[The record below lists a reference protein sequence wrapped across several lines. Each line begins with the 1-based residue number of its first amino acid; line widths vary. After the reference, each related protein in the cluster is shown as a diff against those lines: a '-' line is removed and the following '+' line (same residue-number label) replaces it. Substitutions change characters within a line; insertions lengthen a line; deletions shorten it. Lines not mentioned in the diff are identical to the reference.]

1 MTDTD
6 RAGDA
11 PVAIAVF
18 AVAVAARAVPLYWS
32 PLPATLD
39 GFNYAGLARATLATG
54 SFPWDAGVLAADE
67 IGFTT
72 VLSTA
77 SAVTGVEPLYLA
89 QPLVAFVGAAA
100 PLAGIALARD
110 LAPASWPARRVR
122 TAAALAGFGLALEG
136 LFLRRT
142 GVPDEEAVG
151 LVLVPLLALA
161 AYRWLDGG
169 RRAWGGLTLLLLA
182 FLPPLHNLSSLLGLL
197 TVSGIVAL
205 HVVRRAP
212 GAGLGRPA
220 ALAVLAWVLVF
231 GYFRLGRRFGLATS
245 YGRLFE
251 PFLGLFLAW
260 AVLMVV
266 GAVWTRSASPRGQ
279 RAAFLAPLGLGFL
292 VVALNAVV
300 PLFPGTIPTR
310 PSVALGVATLLVPVG
325 LAAVGLPVVR
335 RGAGPAVLALFAAP
349 AALWCYALTASLT
362 PAFFDAVVRVQSFAH
377 LPVFVLA
384 GVGAA
389 GLAGHTPRI
398 DPTAG
403 AGDRTGSGFRRLL
416 GAAAAALVLLSVL
429 STVPLGY
436 VNLDTGTYPSTTLE
450 SEFGAAAF
458 ATNNV
463 EGRYATDHTLSR
475 VDTHYLRGPAPGAG
489 TDPTGEARVGPTRS
503 WLAGGSPPG
512 CPVLSQRS
520 WTTTGAHLYPAP
532 PGTVPPDAY
541 RSWLTSRHVVYRAS
555 GLDPLTL
562 SVPSSPDGGC

>member
-1 MTDTD
+1 MID
-6 RAGDA
+6 RASDA
-11 PVAIAVF
+11 LVALAVF

-39 GFNYAGLARATLATG
+39 GFNYAGLARSTLATG

-67 IGFTT
+67 IGFTA

-110 LAPASWPARRVR
+110 LAPASWPPRRVR

-136 LFLRRT
+136 LFVRRT

-197 TVSGIVAL
+197 TVFGIVAL
-205 HVVRRAP
+205 HVVRRASGP
-212 GAGLGRPA
+212 GLRRPA
-220 ALAVLAWVLVF
+220 ALAVLAWLLVF

-260 AVLMVV
+260 AVLTVAGVV
-266 GAVWTRSASPRGQ
+266 WIRSASPRGQ
-279 RAAFLAPLGLGFL
+279 RTAFLAPLGLGFF
-292 VVALNAVV
+292 VVAADAVV

-310 PSVALGVATLLVPVG
+310 PSVALGVAALLVPVG
-325 LAAVGLPVVR
+325 LAAVGLPAVR

-362 PAFFDAVVRVQSFAH
+362 PEFFDAVVRVQSFAH

-389 GLAGHTPRI
+389 GFAARVPRI
-398 DPTAG
+398 ASTAG
-403 AGDRTGSGFRRLL
+403 TGDSAGTGPGLRGLL
-416 GAAAAALVLLSVL
+416 GAAAAALLLLSVL

-458 ATNNV
+458 ATGTV

-475 VDTHYLRGPAPGAG
+475 VDRHYLRGPAPGAG
-489 TDPTGEARVGPTRS
+489 TDLTGEARVGPTRS

-541 RSWLTSRHVVYRAS
+541 RWLTSRHVVYRAS

-562 SVPSSPDGGC
+562 SMPRSPGGGC